1 MSDGSSPR
9 GWIRAEGLWK
19 QFRLGERHDS
29 LRDLLPALFGRALGG
44 GAGGAEPGE
53 NAFWA
58 LRDLSFEVR
67 PGQALGVIGGNGA
80 GKSTLLKLLTRIVR
94 PTRGWCEVRGRIG
107 ALIEIAAGFHP
118 DLTGRENVFLQGAIM
133 GMRNAEIRAQFDR
146 IVEFSGV
153 SRFIDTPVKRFS
165 SGMGARLGFSIAAHL
180 DPDVLII
187 DEVLA
192 VGDFQFQTKAFD
204 RIRTMVQQDIP
215 VVVVSH
221 QLDRISSLCTHA
233 ILLDRGSV
241 VAYGSPAECIAAYVQ
256 GRTADESDAE
266 GSSPVVISSIH
277 GPTPGEPVGSGK
289 KITLTMGGFTVP
301 HDRSKTSLSLG
312 IRVRAL
318 DSGQV
323 ILDVGTVDHGMSL
336 PDDGPFELDTE
347 LDFNVAPGIYSI
359 EPHVWDPFEEVEL
372 GRGPSLTIEVRGGP
386 KFWGTVQMNPRM
398 RFHAPSSAAP
408 VAPRAE
414 SARS

>member
-1 MSDGSSPR
+1 MSDRSSPR
-9 GWIRAEGLWK
+9 GWVRAEGLWK
-19 QFRLGERHDS
+19 KYRLGERHDS

-44 GAGGAEPGE
+44 RARSVEIGE

-58 LRDLSFEVR
+58 LQDLTFEVR

-80 GKSTLLKLLTRIVR
+80 GKSTLLKLLTRIIR
-94 PTRGWCEVRGRIG
+94 PTRGWCEVRGRTG

-118 DLTGRENVFLQGAIM
+118 DLTGRENIFLQGAIM

-153 SRFIDTPVKRFS
+153 GKFIDTPVKRFS
-165 SGMGARLGFSIAAHL
+165 SGMNARLGFSIAAHL

-187 DEVLA
+187 DEVLS
-192 VGDFQFQTKAFD
+192 VGDFQFQTKAFE
-204 RIRTMVQQDIP
+204 RIRAMVQQDIP

-233 ILLDRGSV
+233 MLLDRGSV
-241 VAYGSPAECIAAYVQ
+241 VAQGTPAECIAAYVQ
-256 GRTADESDAE
+256 GRTADDSQD
-266 GSSPVVISSIH
+266 SPVVVSSIV
-277 GPTPGEPVGSGK
+277 GPTPGEPVGSGEK
-289 KITLTMGGFTVP
+289 IAITLAGFTEP
-301 HDRSKTSLSLG
+301 HDRSKKSLSVG

-318 DSGQV
+318 DSGEV
-323 ILDVGTVDHGMSL
+323 ILDVGTGDHGVPL
-336 PDDGPFELDTE
+336 PGDGPFQLEAE

-359 EPHVWDPFEEVEL
+359 EPYVWDPFEELEI
-372 GRGPSLTIEVRGGP
+372 GRGPSLTVEVRGGP

-398 RFHAPSSAAP
+398 RFQVPDPAAP
-408 VAPRAE
+408 VNLTAE
-414 SARS
+414 STRS